1 MNSSHDE
8 IIEWL
13 RSPEGQRW
21 SQSKHAPFFTPLVAI
36 IKDGTSSS
44 DWPSANKT
52 PIWRINES

>member
-21 SQSKHAPFFTPLVAI
+21 SQSKHVPFFIPLVAI
-36 IKDGTSSS
+36 IEDGTSSWS
-44 DWPSANKT
+44 CAHKT
-52 PIWRINES
+52 PIWGINES